1 MGRND
6 ESREGGRE
14 EAMDEVE
21 MNESWRTIPPK
32 LRSY

>member
-21 MNESWRTIPPK
+21 MNESWRDHSPK